1 LKYEKK
7 DKYAPCAGFVEFLN
21 SKFYLR
27 GQFLQQTPYFQYDTL
42 LMHIT
47 TAVDE

>member
-1 LKYEKK
+1 V
-7 DKYAPCAGFVEFLN
+7 FVEFLN
-21 SKFYLR
+21 SKSSSN
-27 GQFLQQTPYFQYDTL
+27 GQFIQQTPYFQYDTL